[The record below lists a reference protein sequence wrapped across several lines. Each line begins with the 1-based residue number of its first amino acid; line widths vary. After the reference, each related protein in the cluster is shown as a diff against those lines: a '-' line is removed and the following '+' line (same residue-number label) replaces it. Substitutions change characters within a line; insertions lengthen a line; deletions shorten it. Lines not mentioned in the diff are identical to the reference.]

1 LPKSLTRI
9 DDLTRPDHTFL
20 EPEDNCFYL
29 GEYTARRGFPF
40 SETNSLINNLRKP
53 MGRRGRPEWSYKESA
68 ILTCGRMLR
77 EAISEEWLDAA
88 TLVPVPGSKVKGDVE
103 YDDRMP
109 RIIQEFGR
117 GRALDIRELV
127 IMTRNVSQSHLA
139 EDEDGVG
146 IPDLI
151 ASMRV
156 DETCVTPA
164 PVTIGIFDDMLTTGR
179 HFKAVQSILRDRFP
193 DVPIVGVFIVRRAPG
208 AMFE

>member
-1 LPKSLTRI
+1 LPKRLTKI

-20 EPEDNCFYL
+20 ELEDECFYL
-29 GEYTARRGFPF
+29 GEYTARRGFAF

-53 MGRRGRPEWSYKESA
+53 MERRGRPEWRYKESA

-88 TLVPVPGSKVKGDVE
+88 TLVPVPGSKMKGDVE

-109 RIIQEFGR
+109 RILQELGR
-117 GRALDIRELV
+117 GRAVDIRELV
-127 IMTRNVSQSHLA
+127 IMTRNVSQSHLV
-139 EDEDGVG
+139 EDRVS

-156 DETCVTPA
+156 DETCAAPA
-164 PVTIGIFDDMLTTGR
+164 PAQEQNNQKENS
-179 HFKAVQSILRDRFP
+179 HF
-193 DVPIVGVFIVRRAPG
+193 GNRRLSTRR
-208 AMFE
+208 